1 MRAEREEYLRTI
13 GVRRVLDHCT
23 TLRSVGCALAWCV
36 GNAVDISAIQGNR
49 SFQSG
54 IFSSGVWHKAVR
66 QRAALPI
73 GEGEFSGLLAVSRS
87 ISLEDTADETH
98 QKRWAKIS
106 WQMVSCFACNS
117 LMGESC
123 PFRPGKW
130 TGVEKKLAIAVAQSV
145 ERFASHGQELDVDV
159 KEVEKDLNSKRVGYS
174 GEEIGVCTTLTLK
187 QVIPALPPAEHGGVI
202 DILPLV
208 SPITRDLL
216 LHPERLRVTDVGQDM
231 PKLKGK
237 IHVRPEEVDDLAD
250 ELIERGICRWLPWE
264 EVAEFRGEKVLNGLF
279 GVPKNTTLADGS
291 PVLRLIMNLV
301 PGNAITRQIK
311 GAIRNLPHITAWLST
326 YVEQGEYLRIW
337 QSDMS
342 NAFYLF
348 KIPDAWSPYLSFN
361 IARQMGED
369 EFGKPLVSVLACRVL
384 PMGWASSVGIMQEVS
399 EAILHLGNLRKEDQL
414 RRQSPL
420 PPWMVGLI
428 SEAHDKGKAWW
439 HVYLDNFA
447 AGEIVDGTNRDGGDH
462 LHQLAEDAWRSNG
475 VISSAKK
482 KKKAV
487 SLAQE
492 LGAEINGEVNTL
504 GASPERL
511 LRLVQATF
519 LLLSRRHLPK
529 RLVQIVVGRWVHVF
543 QFRRPAMSFL
553 DAVWEYTSSK
563 RFDQNLMWQVR
574 RELFLCVCAI
584 PMLHTNLGAGIADI
598 ITASDASQT
607 GGAVGIAKELATEGK
622 SFVRHS
628 LNGSVGVRVNV
639 IVISLFNGIG
649 GAFRCYDILG
659 VIPLLLVAFDL
670 HGPAMRITSRRW
682 PHALLYGDVRSLNA
696 GLVEAWLAEYP
707 EVEEIHLWAGFPC
720 TDLSSVNAMGK
731 GLEGPQSSLF
741 FEIPRIQGLLREVVP
756 SYVKIKSAVENVA
769 SMTKEECQR
778 ISKVL
783 KMKPYHLNPADA
795 VPMQRPRLCW
805 CSEKVEGAVED
816 LTFRYEDFWTEI
828 EARASYPRMEQ
839 WMTPGVVWEGGEQGY
854 TLPTALKSIK
864 RSRPPPRPAGIQRC
878 DPDTLARWESDS
890 YRFPPYHYLDRFI
903 FWQGPKWRLANSS
916 EKELL
921 LGYGSGHT
929 ELCFSASKIKQ
940 SKVAY
945 EDERLSLLGDSF
957 SIYSFCII
965 AAALCKK
972 FISRVSYGHLA
983 SRMGIAPGV
992 VIPIHHT
999 CRVQRSLA
1007 YGDFVELQHFTPK
1020 ELNKV
1025 LLSRTNHTGSDV
1037 RISTGE
1043 ILNPKAAVRQSIQ
1056 ASWWNWQHSFAV
1068 KWKQRDHINLL
1079 ELRSILLS
1087 IKFHVSHLKHSGL
1100 RIFHLTDSY
1109 ICMSVISKGR
1119 SGSRQL
1125 GRILKQL
1132 NAHLLGF
1139 SLQLIIAHVESSENP
1154 TDGASRHMEV
1164 QQSQNSL

>member
-1 MRAEREEYLRTI
+1 
-13 GVRRVLDHCT
+13 
-23 TLRSVGCALAWCV
+23 
-36 GNAVDISAIQGNR
+36 
-49 SFQSG
+49 
-54 IFSSGVWHKAVR
+54 
-66 QRAALPI
+66 
-73 GEGEFSGLLAVSRS
+73 
-87 ISLEDTADETH
+87 
-98 QKRWAKIS
+98 
-106 WQMVSCFACNS
+106 
-117 LMGESC
+117 
-123 PFRPGKW
+123 
-130 TGVEKKLAIAVAQSV
+130 
-145 ERFASHGQELDVDV
+145 
-159 KEVEKDLNSKRVGYS
+159 
-174 GEEIGVCTTLTLK
+174 
-187 QVIPALPPAEHGGVI
+187 
-202 DILPLV
+202 
-208 SPITRDLL
+208 
-216 LHPERLRVTDVGQDM
+216 M
-231 PKLKGK
+231 PKLRGK
-237 IHVRPEEVDDLAD
+237 IHIHPEEVDDLAD
-250 ELIERGICRWLPWE
+250 ELVERGICRWLPWE
-264 EVAEFRGEKVLNGLF
+264 EVAEFRGQKVLNGLF
-279 GVPKNTTLADGS
+279 GVPKNATLANGS

-326 YVEQGEYLRIW
+326 FVEQGEYLRIW

-348 KIPDAWSPYLSFN
+348 KIPEAWGPYLSFN
-361 IARQMGED
+361 IVRKMGND
-369 EFGKPLVSVLACRVL
+369 GCGKPLFSVLACRVL

-428 SEAHDKGKAWW
+428 SDAQRRNKAWW

-447 AGEIVDGTNRDGGDH
+447 AGEIVDGTDTIGGDH
-462 LHQLAEDAWRSNG
+462 LHKLAEDAWSSNG
-475 VISSAKK
+475 VISSEKK
-482 KKKAV
+482 KKRAV

-511 LRLVQATF
+511 LRLAQATF

-553 DAVWEYTSSK
+553 EAVWEYTSSK
-563 RFDQNLMWQVR
+563 RFDQNLIWQVR

-584 PMLHTNLGAGIADI
+584 PMLHTNLGAGIVDT

-607 GGAVGIAKELATEGK
+607 GGAVGIAKELTMEGR

-639 IVISLFNGIG
+639 IVVSLFNGIG

-659 VIPLLLVAFDL
+659 VVPLLLVAFDL
-670 HGPAMRITSRRW
+670 HGPAMRVTSRRW
-682 PHALLYGDVRSLNA
+682 PHALLYGDVRTLNTR
-696 GLVEAWLAEYP
+696 LVESWLAEYP

-741 FEIPRIQGLLREVVP
+741 FEIPRICGVLRDAAP
-756 SYVKIKSAVENVA
+756 AYIKVKTAVENVA
-769 SMTKEECQR
+769 SMSKDECQR
-778 ISKVL
+778 ISDTL
-783 KMKPYHLNPADA
+783 GIAPYHLNPADA

-805 CSEKVEGAVED
+805 CSEEVEGAVEGIS
-816 LTFRYEDFWTEI
+816 FRHEEFWTVV
-828 EARASYPRMEQ
+828 EAKAPYPTMEQ
-839 WMTPGVVWEGGEQGY
+839 WLTPGVVWEGGEQGY
-854 TLPTALKSIK
+854 ILPTALKSIK
-864 RSRPPPRPAGIQRC
+864 RTRPPPRPAGIQRC
-878 DPDTLARWESDS
+878 DRDTLARWQSDS
-890 YRFPPYHYLDRFI
+890 YRFPPYHYLERFV
-903 FWQGPKWRLANSS
+903 FWQGPKWRLANSR

-929 ELCFSASKIKQ
+929 ELCYSASKIKQ

-965 AAALCKK
+965 AAAFCKK
-972 FISRVSYGHLA
+972 FISRVSYEHLA
-983 SRMGIAPGV
+983 GRMGIAPGI
-992 VIPIHHT
+992 VIPIHRT
-999 CRVQRSLA
+999 CRIQRSLA
-1007 YGDFVELQHFTPK
+1007 YGDGGELQQFTPR

-1056 ASWWNWQHSFAV
+1056 ASWWKWQHCFAV

-1087 IKFHVSHLKHSGL
+1087 IKFHVTHLRHSDL

-1125 GRILKQL
+1125 GRVLKQL

-1154 TDGASRHMEV
+1154 TDGASRHMEI
-1164 QQSQNSL
+1164 QQPQNSLWKDSWACKCDVMGCGYYQKNTGTLLWRISQVATENSWLWHRATARWGNIRLGTRLLGTRWEPTCGQRRVVWPSSLPAVDQIMHPSGMAFI